1 MTRACKACALVLAAT
16 VIVIA
21 PTALDANTQAVKRKS
36 PAVTAQAP
44 ASLDVSA
51 QEAFLQTAKIVSS
64 RKIGKGITGALRL
77 TLSDGSTTH
86 DASFQSVDEKSS
98 LEDLRQGK
106 KRAGERNFVDAYRY
120 NIAAYRL
127 ATLLALG
134 HMMPVTVERTVDGRR
149 GAISWWID
157 DVLMD
162 EEEREKKNLQSP
174 SALTLNHKRQRMFV
188 FAELVYDT
196 DRNKG
201 NVLYT
206 KDWDVIMLDFTR
218 AFRLHDT
225 LRAPNGLQL
234 IDRGLLQRLQK
245 LTPDDLKRVTQDSLA
260 EPERAAIIKRRDL
273 IVSRFQ
279 DLIRERGE
287 ERVLY

>member
-1 MTRACKACALVLAAT
+1 MTIGLTCSSAALNAQADKPRPAPSAAPAAAT
-16 VIVIA
+16 
-21 PTALDANTQAVKRKS
+21 LDA
-36 PAVTAQAP
+36 P
-44 ASLDVSA
+44 A
-51 QEAFLQTAKIVSS
+51 QEEFLRSAKVVSS

-77 TLSDGSTTH
+77 TLSDGRITH
-86 DASFQSVDEKSS
+86 DAAFQAVDEKSS

-106 KRAGERNFVDAYRY
+106 KRAGERLFVDAYRY
-120 NIAAYRL
+120 NVAAYQL
-127 ATLLALG
+127 ATLLGLG
-134 HMMPVTVERTVDGRR
+134 HMTPTTIERPVDGRR
-149 GAISWWID
+149 GALSWWID

-162 EEEREKKNLQSP
+162 EEEREKKGLQSP

-225 LRAPNGLQL
+225 LRAPDGLQL
-234 IDRGLLQRLQK
+234 IDRALFQRLQE
-245 LTPDDLKRVTQDSLA
+245 LTPDDLKRVTRDWLTDQ
-260 EPERAAIIKRRDL
+260 ERAAIMKRRDL

-279 DLIRERGE
+279 GLIRERGE
-287 ERVLY
+287 AKVLY